1 MSDAVVV
8 VVIQLFRHQLVRETT
23 DVFRGYGTFGREN
36 AYRFL
41 LVIVARGEETVETD
55 TRRRRRRR
63 RRRRF
68 DDDDD
73 DAALLLDYSSIVRR
87 RVVVHDECFTTA
99 PTVPWRCEPTMG
111 GGGDEHVTW
120 RWR

>member
-1 MSDAVVV
+1 
-8 VVIQLFRHQLVRETT
+8 
-23 DVFRGYGTFGREN
+23 
-36 AYRFL
+36 
-41 LVIVARGEETVETD
+41 VARGEETVETD

-99 PTVPWRCEPTMG
+99 PCL
-111 GGGDEHVTW
+111 GDVNR
-120 RWR
+120 RWAAVGMST